1 MSMTSTFPLPVIES
15 PVTSSPCTSCHAGCC
30 RAYAV
35 PLTGRDI
42 FRIVTELKIP
52 FWKFVCRRSDPSGA
66 ISRGIAPYFRFDDD
80 PRTPYV
86 ICLLQNESRLFPGTR
101 KCGFLTESGPSAKA
115 PRGIGRCTIYAHRPV
130 ACRVFPSGLD
140 ELGELAVHE
149 VPEPSGEFQHE
160 AYELCP
166 RPWSVADLDRDAALQ
181 TLRECAAEMELFHAV
196 ANRWND
202 SPGPWPL
209 FPDFLELIYTA
220 FSAA

>member
-1 MSMTSTFPLPVIES
+1 MSMTSTFSLPVIES
-15 PVTSSPCTSCHAGCC
+15 PAASSPCAGCHAGCC

-52 FWKFVCRRSDPSGA
+52 FWRFVCRWADPSGA
-66 ISRGIAPYFRFDDD
+66 IARDIAPHFRFDDD

-86 ICLLQNESRLFPGTR
+86 ICLLQTESQLFPGTR
-101 KCGFLTESGPSAKA
+101 KCCFLTESGPSGEAA
-115 PRGIGRCTIYAHRPV
+115 RGAGRCSIYGHRPV
-130 ACRVFPSGLD
+130 ACRIFPSRLD

-149 VPEPSGEFQHE
+149 VPEPSGEMQHA
-160 AYELCP
+160 AYELCR
-166 RPWSVADLDRDAALQ
+166 RPWRVSDLDRDFALQ
-181 TLRECAAEMELFHAV
+181 NLRDCAAEMELFHTI

-220 FSAA
+220 LAAA